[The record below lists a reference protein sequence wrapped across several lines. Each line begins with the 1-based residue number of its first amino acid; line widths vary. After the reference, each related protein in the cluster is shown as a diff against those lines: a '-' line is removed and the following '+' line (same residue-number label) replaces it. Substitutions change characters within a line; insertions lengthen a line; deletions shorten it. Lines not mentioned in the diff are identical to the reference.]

1 MSEHQPNSKLTSEQL
16 NSKDD
21 SRLEGDQKKDYRS
34 PKRRKLVI
42 LQCMPMERKV
52 TKIDPYDHNKEL
64 PIRLLKQEFC
74 WLKIPSA
81 KALSLPI
88 NDDLSSAN
96 YSNKALAN
104 LVE

>member
-1 MSEHQPNSKLTSEQL
+1 M
-16 NSKDD
+16 D
-21 SRLEGDQKKDYRS
+21 SRS
-34 PKRRKLVI
+34 PKIRKLVR

-52 TKIDPYDHNKEL
+52 TKSDPFYHNKEL
-64 PIRLLKQEFC
+64 PIRLLKQECC
-74 WLKIPSA
+74 WLRIPSA
-81 KALSLPI
+81 KAFSLPI